1 MKRWARK
8 GAKAATPRN
17 TAQTAKL
24 FGIYEI
30 LHFGE
35 RFQAQSGG
43 KANISGADVSL
54 TILPKRQATLLMV
67 SRSLRPRALLPFP
80 QSGSPRVTG
89 SSSRPRPQPARN
101 AGSSAD
107 QLPSARPD
115 SASAPWA
122 LGWPR
127 VSLRHRSPPPPEKA
141 GCAATELL
149 TWRPPIRRLT
159 YAARR

>member
-1 MKRWARK
+1 MAGGGGIASEVQLKSRATVFGRGTGVLGGARKRWARK

-17 TAQTAKL
+17 AAQTAKL

-35 RFQAQSGG
+35 RFQAQKRGE
-43 KANISGADVSL
+43 KANISGAGVSL
-54 TILPKRQATLLMV
+54 TILPKQQATPLMV

-89 SSSRPRPQPARN
+89 SSSRPRRQPARN

-122 LGWPR
+122 LGWPP
-127 VSLRHRSPPPPEKA
+127 V
-141 GCAATELL
+141 
-149 TWRPPIRRLT
+149 
-159 YAARR
+159 